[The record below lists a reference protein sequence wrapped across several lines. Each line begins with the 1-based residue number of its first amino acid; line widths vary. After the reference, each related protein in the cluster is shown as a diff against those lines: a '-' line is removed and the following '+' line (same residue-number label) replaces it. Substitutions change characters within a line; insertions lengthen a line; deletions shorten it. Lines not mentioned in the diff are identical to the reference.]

1 MSILKDAE
9 KLRLRAEDLKRKNK
23 NMSLYEA
30 YVKAAR
36 EINNNKGD

>member
-9 KLRLRAEDLKRKNK
+9 KLRLRAEDLKRKNEK
-23 NMSLYEA
+23 MSLYEA

-36 EINNNKGD
+36 EINNKGD